1 MFCIKLST
9 RSLIS
14 SQCLER
20 FQVSDKQ
27 LCKFFAT
34 KESVYRIELTPTGL
48 VRDTNMAEL
57 TSCESL
63 EGEAGDVMGVG
74 FTVNAL
80 LDWINRIIANKVQ
93 WL

>member
-1 MFCIKLST
+1 MT
-9 RSLIS
+9 S
-14 SQCLER
+14 SYAEFLRQKKAFTEK
-20 FQVSDKQ
+20 S
-27 LCKFFAT
+27 
-34 KESVYRIELTPTGL
+34 STPTGL

-63 EGEAGDVMGVG
+63 EGEAGDAMGVG

-80 LDWINRIIANKVQ
+80 LDWINRIIVNKVQ

>member
-1 MFCIKLST
+1 
-9 RSLIS
+9 
-14 SQCLER
+14 
-20 FQVSDKQ
+20 
-27 LCKFFAT
+27 
-34 KESVYRIELTPTGL
+34 
-48 VRDTNMAEL
+48 MAEV

-80 LDWINRIIANKVQ
+80 LDWINRIIVNKVQ